1 MNTHADTPNNAPT
14 QEDTMTP
21 KVKITVI
28 DNAPMSAIHR
38 CDRCGGQAYV
48 EVLIDENKSAL
59 LFCAHHAREHEE
71 ALFSTPGA
79 VIFDHRPYL
88 LAQEGRQRD
97 AASAAK

>member
-1 MNTHADTPNNAPT
+1 MTVHADNPNNAPT

-21 KVKITVI
+21 EVKINVI
-28 DNAPMSAIHR
+28 DNAPMSTIHR

-48 EVLIDENKSAL
+48 EVLVNENKSAL
-59 LFCAHHAREHEE
+59 LFCAHHARQHESV
-71 ALFSTPGA
+71 LFLIPGA